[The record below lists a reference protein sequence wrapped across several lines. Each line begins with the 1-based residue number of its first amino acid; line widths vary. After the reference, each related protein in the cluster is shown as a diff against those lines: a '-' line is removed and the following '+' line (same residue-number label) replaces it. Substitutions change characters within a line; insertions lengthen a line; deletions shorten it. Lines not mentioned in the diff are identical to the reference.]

1 MNDQQFLPLMTGA
14 DVADLFGVTTKTVT
28 RWSDA
33 GQLHPV
39 FTLGGHRRYRS
50 VEVEALLAARCA

>member
-1 MNDQQFLPLMTGA
+1 MNTNELLPLMSGA
-14 DVADLFGVTTKTVT
+14 AVADLFGVTTKTVT
-28 RWSDA
+28 RWAEA

-50 VEVEALLAARCA
+50 VEVEALLAARAA